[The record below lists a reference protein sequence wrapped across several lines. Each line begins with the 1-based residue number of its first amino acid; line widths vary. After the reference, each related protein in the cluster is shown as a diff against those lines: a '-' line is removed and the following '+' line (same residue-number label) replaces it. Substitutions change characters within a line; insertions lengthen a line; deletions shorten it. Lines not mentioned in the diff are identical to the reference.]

1 MESWFRIFGDEVVEE
16 FGRFR
21 DVLNWQSLENLPDLP
36 NDPEALCRWV
46 YPICL
51 IMTQYNFPEQAL
63 CSPHHALAGQAIYAE
78 IHFRSVC
85 NVIATVRFGRLKGK
99 ETKALSI
106 AKSLAFPDV
115 SPGYA
120 EQQRRGFRL

>member
-1 MESWFRIFGDEVVEE
+1 M
-16 FGRFR
+16 
-21 DVLNWQSLENLPDLP
+21 PT
-36 NDPEALCRWV
+36 DPEALCRWV

-51 IMTQYNFPEQAL
+51 TMTQYNYPEKAL
-63 CSPHHALAGQAIYAE
+63 YSPPPALAGQATYAE
-78 IHFRSVC
+78 THFRSVS
-85 NVIATVRFGRLKGK
+85 NVIAKARFGRLKGK

-120 EQQRRGFRL
+120 EQ